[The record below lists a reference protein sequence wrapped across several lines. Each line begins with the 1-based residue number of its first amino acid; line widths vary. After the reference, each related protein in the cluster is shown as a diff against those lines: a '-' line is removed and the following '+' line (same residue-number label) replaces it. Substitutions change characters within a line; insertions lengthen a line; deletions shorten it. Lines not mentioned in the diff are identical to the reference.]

1 MTDKLI
7 VWSLFREKRY
17 HISKIVFN
25 GQILYNRSATWI
37 SCLCVIFIK
46 ISPSFA
52 MIMLMFFIA
61 IILDSQ
67 IVKLSQGYREKDK
80 DVYTMKIVTN
90 GRGIYD

>member
-1 MTDKLI
+1 
-7 VWSLFREKRY
+7 
-17 HISKIVFN
+17 
-25 GQILYNRSATWI
+25 
-37 SCLCVIFIK
+37 
-46 ISPSFA
+46 